1 MISYSDHLDW
11 MDKQVN
17 KAIAEA
23 DLLLAEFQ
31 GVKDAYTYPQ
41 PVKKYATTQLT
52 TRYEVGFE
60 RGQTKLRMEG
70 HHAGERQIHQCRS
83 VAVSQ
88 EAGSGSAVN
97 RAAD

>member
-1 MISYSDHLDW
+1 MISYGDHLDW

-17 KAIAEA
+17 RAIAEA

-41 PVKKYATTQLT
+41 PVKKYATTQAT
-52 TRYEVGFE
+52 TRYETGFE
-60 RGQTKLRMEG
+60 IGKAKLLVEG
-70 HHAGERQIHQCRS
+70 HHARERQIHQCGG
-83 VAVSQ
+83 VATSQ